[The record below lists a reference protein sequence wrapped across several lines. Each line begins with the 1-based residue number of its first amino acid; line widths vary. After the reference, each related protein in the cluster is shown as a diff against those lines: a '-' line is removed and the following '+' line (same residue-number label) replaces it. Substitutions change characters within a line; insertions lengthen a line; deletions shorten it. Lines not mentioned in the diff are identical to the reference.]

1 MKGYFLAHLQAL
13 QRALKRMSFQ
23 LATTLL
29 SILVIGI
36 ALALPLGLHVLLDN
50 TLAATKRLN
59 TDPQINVY
67 LQTSATSEDA
77 KLIDSRLRANPG
89 VQSVRFVS
97 REQAL
102 TEMKQVAGLAELI
115 SGLPGNPLPHA
126 FTVKPRDFSPEAV
139 ESLRKDFAAIPKV
152 ELVAA
157 DSEWARKLARLG
169 SFAERLVLA
178 LGLILAAAVIFVTG
192 NTIRLQI
199 LTQHEELEVSQ
210 LIGAT
215 RRFIRRPFLYFGAI
229 QGLLAGTVAL
239 LLTSGILAW
248 IHSEVQA
255 LALSYLS
262 DFVITG
268 ITFQA
273 ALMVLGGAG
282 VLGWAGALVS
292 VTLHLRRFTPS

>member
-1 MKGYFLAHLQAL
+1 MKGYLLAHLQAL
-13 QRALKRMSFQ
+13 QRALKRMRFQ
-23 LATTLL
+23 PGTTLL
-29 SILVIGI
+29 SIVVIGI

-50 TLAATKRLN
+50 ALAAAKRLN
-59 TDPQINVY
+59 TDPQINLY
-67 LQTSATSEDA
+67 LQASATNEDA
-77 KLIDSRLRANPG
+77 KLTETRLRAHAG

-102 TEMKQVAGLAELI
+102 NEMKQVSGLAELI
-115 SGLPGNPLPHA
+115 SGLQGNPLPHA

-139 ESLRKDFAAIPKV
+139 DALRKEFAALPKV

-157 DSEWARKLARLG
+157 DFEWARKLARLG
-169 SFAERLVLA
+169 RFAERLVLA

-199 LTQHEELEVSQ
+199 LTQHDELEVSQ

-229 QGLLAGTVAL
+229 QGLLAGGIAL
-239 LLTSGILAW
+239 LLTLAVLAW
-248 IHSEVQA
+248 IRMEVQA

-262 DFVITG
+262 DFTITS
-268 ITFQA
+268 IAPSA
-273 ALMVLGGAG
+273 AIIALASAAM
-282 VLGWAGALVS
+282 LGWAGALVS

>member
-1 MKGYFLAHLQAL
+1 MRGYLLSHWQAL
-13 QRALKRMSFQ
+13 QRALKRMRFQ
-23 LATTLL
+23 LGTTLL

-36 ALALPLGLHVLLDN
+36 ALALPLGLNVLLDN

-67 LQTSATSEDA
+67 LQTSATNEDA
-77 KLIDSRLRANPG
+77 KLIEARLRSNAG
-89 VQSVRFVS
+89 VQSVRFIS

-102 TEMKQVAGLAELI
+102 TEMKQVSGLAELI
-115 SGLPGNPLPHA
+115 SGLQGNPLPHA

-139 ESLRKDFAAIPKV
+139 EALRKEFAAFPKV

-157 DSEWARKLARLG
+157 DFEWARKLARLG
-169 SFAERLVLA
+169 KFAERLVLV
-178 LGLILAAAVIFVTG
+178 LGLILAAAVVFVTG

-229 QGLLAGTVAL
+229 QGFLAGGVAL
-239 LLTSGILAW
+239 FLTAGILAW
-248 IHSEVQA
+248 VHAEVQA

-262 DFVITG
+262 DFTISG
-268 ITFQA
+268 IGAQT
-273 ALMVLGGAG
+273 ALIVLGGAAI
-282 VLGWAGALVS
+282 LGWAGALVS